1 MKNTENPNNLFVFRI
16 VIKGFCLFL
25 IINFIFIGLNQ
36 LPIGKIS
43 LYNRIFPGRERFP
56 FGENPTLSF
65 NITLNNID
73 AMFSSM
79 KIDRQIK
86 KDNEFRVFF
95 VGDSSVWGSLLSNSD
110 SLTGQINRLDLK
122 TCDGLT
128 VQAYN
133 LGYPTLSVL
142 KDLFIIDKSL
152 TYQPDLIVWLVT
164 LESFPMK
171 TQLKTP
177 FVANNPIEIENLLNK
192 YSLENNYQKD
202 IAEINYWDR
211 TLIGQRRNIADL
223 LRLQFYG
230 ILWSATG
237 IDQNL
242 NDSFTPAMRD
252 FDRDFSYQGQVEHTL
267 SESELSFNVLEK
279 ADEIINVP
287 IVVINEPILIS
298 GGKNSDIRYNFYYP
312 RWAYDQYRL
321 LLKKVMTKRNIP
333 FYDLYNT
340 VQDSQFT
347 NSAIHLN
354 KSGEE
359 ILAKTIVGI
368 LSEKNCQKG

>member
-1 MKNTENPNNLFVFRI
+1 MKNTENPNNLSVFRV

-36 LPIGKIS
+36 LPLGKIS
-43 LYNRIFPGRERFP
+43 LYNLIFPGRERFP
-56 FGENPTLSF
+56 FGENPALSF

-79 KIDRQIK
+79 KIDRQNK
-86 KDNEFRVFF
+86 KVNEFRVFF

-122 TCDGLT
+122 TCDGLK
-128 VQAYN
+128 VEAYN

-152 TYQPDLIVWLVT
+152 TYKPDLIVWMVT

-192 YSLENNYQKD
+192 FSLENNYQKD

-242 NDSFTPAMRD
+242 NDSFTPAKRD
-252 FDRDFSYQGQVEHTL
+252 FDRDFTFQGQGEHTL

-279 ADEIINVP
+279 ANEKINVP

-298 GGKNSDIRYNFYYP
+298 GGKNSDVRYNFYYP

-321 LLKKVMTKRNIP
+321 IAQGVMTKNQILY
-333 FYDLYNT
+333 YDLYNLIPE
-340 VQDSQFT
+340 DQFT

-354 KSGEE
+354 KSGEA
-359 ILAKTIVGI
+359 ILAQTIGDI
-368 LSEKNCQKG
+368 LSDKNCQNG

>member
-1 MKNTENPNNLFVFRI
+1 MKNTENPNNLSVFRV

-36 LPIGKIS
+36 LPFGKIS

-56 FGENPTLSF
+56 FGENPALSF

-79 KIDRQIK
+79 RIDRQNK
-86 KDNEFRVFF
+86 KGNEFRVFF

-110 SLTGQINRLDLK
+110 SLTGQINRLNLK

-128 VQAYN
+128 IQAYN

-152 TYQPDLIVWLVT
+152 IYNPDLIVWMVT

-192 YSLENNYQKD
+192 YSLEKNYQKD

-242 NDSFTPAMRD
+242 NDSFTPAKRD
-252 FDRDFSYQGQVEHTL
+252 FDRDFSYQGQGEHTL
-267 SESELSFNVLEK
+267 SESELSFDVLEK

-298 GGKNSDIRYNFYYP
+298 GGKNSDVRYNFYYP

-321 LLKKVMTKRNIP
+321 LLQKVMTKRNIP

-340 VQDSQFT
+340 VPDSQFT
-347 NSAIHLN
+347 NSAIHIN
-354 KSGEE
+354 KSSEA
-359 ILAKTIVGI
+359 ILAQTINGI
-368 LSEKNCQKG
+368 LSDNYCQKG